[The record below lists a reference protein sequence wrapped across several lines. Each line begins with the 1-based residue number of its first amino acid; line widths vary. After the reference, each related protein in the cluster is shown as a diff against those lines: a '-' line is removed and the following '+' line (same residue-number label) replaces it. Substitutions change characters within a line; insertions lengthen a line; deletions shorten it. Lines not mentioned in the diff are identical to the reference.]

1 MSFEEKN
8 SWAFLFIAV
17 TGYTVYLVLLFG
29 AAAGGPVWE
38 VDYAPFL
45 FWTIGGAIVAGIV
58 LGILLGMVTRQR
70 DRGDQ
75 RDREINAFGERIGNS
90 FIVIGA
96 LAGMLFAVFQV
107 DYFWIANVIYLCFVL
122 SALLSSVAKLV
133 AYRKGLPTW

>member
-29 AAAGGPVWE
+29 AAVGGPVWE